1 MNYNYEIIT
10 TPKNIPANIIIHT
23 SPGVVLKHWHKDLE
37 LAFLYQGS
45 AVFSV
50 NGQNFS
56 IRNKEVFL
64 VNSGDIHSVIDYSKD
79 LVTLVTILIPYD
91 FLKDNC
97 PDIDNIEFK
106 LDINN
111 EKNITRLKNI
121 YEEIVNI
128 YIQDMKNNNKLLFFV
143 KDENTN
149 DEFHHIKIKS
159 LLYEIL
165 YILLT
170 QFSIKKD
177 INMSLKTQKHLER
190 LKIITDFI
198 DKNYKD
204 NISLDEIANKY
215 DISKEYLATMF
226 KKYMGITI
234 GTYLKNIRLKA
245 AYIDLVN
252 TDYSINQLAFDNGFP
267 NIKSFITSFK
277 EHYGE
282 TPYKYKKNLENN
294 NKEI

>member
-37 LAFLYQGS
+37 LAYLYQGS
-45 AVFSV
+45 AVFSA

-56 IRNKEVFL
+56 IGDKELFL
-64 VNSGDIHSVIDYSKD
+64 VNSGDIHSVIDYGKD

-91 FLKDNC
+91 FLKDSC
-97 PDIDNIEFK
+97 PNIDNIEFK
-106 LDINN
+106 LDNSN

-121 YEEIVNI
+121 YEEIVNM

-143 KDENTN
+143 KDENSN
-149 DEFHHIKIKS
+149 DKFHYIKIKS
-159 LLYEIL
+159 LLHEIL

-170 QFSIKKD
+170 YFSIKKD
-177 INMSLKTQKHLER
+177 INMGLKTQKHLER

-204 NISLDEIANKY
+204 NISLDEIASKY
-215 DISKEYLATMF
+215 DMSKEYLATMF

-277 EHYGE
+277 EQYGE
-282 TPYKYKKNLENN
+282 TPYKYKKNLGIN
-294 NKEI
+294 NKSL